1 MEVDD
6 YGIIRVREYKA
17 YDDIGNVINP
27 ALAEG
32 QIHGGATQA
41 VGQALYEEA
50 VISENGQLLNTYA
63 DYFIPTA
70 VEAPRFETYF
80 AEKPHT
86 SAYPTGA
93 KGVGEDAL
101 IVGPAAI
108 VRAVEDA
115 TGKRFTKTPIRPKE
129 VV

>member
-50 VISENGQLLNTYA
+50 
-63 DYFIPTA
+63 
-70 VEAPRFETYF
+70 
-80 AEKPHT
+80 
-86 SAYPTGA
+86 
-93 KGVGEDAL
+93 
-101 IVGPAAI
+101 AI
-108 VRAVEDA
+108 RRTDSC
-115 TGKRFTKTPIRPKE
+115 
-129 VV
+129 